1 MFFLYLTRTVLVRRF
16 GILVR
21 MNHSPWI
28 VQLKRTRPVEPLS
41 SNLFADT
48 AIVGGGIAGIT
59 TAYFILTKTIQSVV
73 LLEAGKVAHGATGHN
88 AGQITSYFEKTFT
101 ELAERYGIVRTAAAQ
116 RAIEED
122 ARALLEHIFAHAE
135 LSTPFSQFIGYD
147 GLSLETQVLAALHD
161 LYLKA
166 KAGLRVRPLLIAK
179 EWVGHGMIP
188 HEYTPYTLV
197 VAQENILSLLETTDT
212 QYIAALP
219 FLSGC
224 MNSAL
229 FTEELTGYLLAT
241 FPERFTLK
249 EHTPVSRVV
258 LGKDEVL
265 LHAGINMVTTSHV
278 VLCTNGFESI
288 QIDNPGCADIDT
300 AFHMEVEGVVGYM
313 AAYKE
318 ELNKAPFAGIYSHS
332 LVSEANPYFYT
343 TRRPFEDESNAT
355 HNLVCV
361 GGPEVYLPDRAT
373 YDAHKEYPL
382 EISDAIGT
390 FSSLH
395 YKHHPHMD
403 YYWHGLM
410 GYTKSWVRMVGFE
423 PKNKRLLYNLGCNGV
438 GILTSVYGSER
449 IARLLNG
456 ELLAPTIFDPQ

>member
-1 MFFLYLTRTVLVRRF
+1 
-16 GILVR
+16 

-41 SNLFADT
+41 ENLSTDT
-48 AIVGGGIAGIT
+48 VVVGGGIAGIA
-59 TAYFILTKTIQSVV
+59 TAYFLLTKGTERVV

-88 AGQITSYFEKTFT
+88 AGQITSYFEKSFT
-101 ELAERYGIVRTAAAQ
+101 QLAERYGIVQTAAAQ
-116 RAIEED
+116 KAIEED
-122 ARALLEHIFAHAE
+122 ARTLLEHIFAHAE

-147 GLSLETQVLAALHD
+147 GLSLETQVLEALHD

-179 EWVGHGMIP
+179 EWIGHGMIP
-188 HEYTPYTLV
+188 HEYIPYTLV

-224 MNSAL
+224 MNSAM
-229 FTEELTGYLLAT
+229 FTEELAGYLLAT
-241 FPERFTLK
+241 FPDRFTLK
-249 EHTPVSRVV
+249 EHTPVSRIV
-258 LGKDEVL
+258 LGEGEVL
-265 LHAGINMVTTSHV
+265 LHAGINTVTARYV
-278 VLCTNGFESI
+278 VLCTNGFESLEI
-288 QIDNPGCADIDT
+288 LNPRGADIDT
-300 AFHMEVEGVVGYM
+300 AFHTEVEGVVGYM

-318 ELNKAPFAGIYSHS
+318 ELNRAPFAGIYSHS
-332 LVSEANPYFYT
+332 LVSESTPYFYT

-361 GGPEVYLPDRAT
+361 GGPEMYLPDRAT

-382 EISDAIGT
+382 EISDAIAT

-410 GYTKSWVRMVGFE
+410 GYTKSWVRLVGFE
-423 PKNKRLLYNLGCNGV
+423 QKNKRLLYNLGCNGV
-438 GILTSVYGSER
+438 GILTSVYGAER

-456 ELLAPTIFDPQ
+456 EVLPHTIFDPQ